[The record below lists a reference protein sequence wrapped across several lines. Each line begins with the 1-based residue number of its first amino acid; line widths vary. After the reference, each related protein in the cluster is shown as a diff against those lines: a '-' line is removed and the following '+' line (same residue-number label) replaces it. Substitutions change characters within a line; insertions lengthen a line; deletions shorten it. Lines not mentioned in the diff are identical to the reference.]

1 MPNQAS
7 ELSTWQAVYAD
18 VSADVLKHLSRVV
31 ERHVADLAAGFSV
44 SGPLPTAGVGAS
56 DPSGRAAQV
65 VPVSGAMERWLVFLL
80 DDENRVDPSPVV
92 RMQQPLAH
100 LLMDAGWC
108 GLRLVGAF
116 IRQKQLLR
124 QWLREEGGS
133 VAFQLAALGFL
144 ERLCDASLLAVMEAQ
159 QAGKPAPVSAVPITP
174 PEVEDAAAAGQ
185 WSATAL
191 EQERE
196 ASIAVLTEE
205 ENRYLRAVLEFG
217 HAPEDRSMGSSV
229 FGIWVSQRAPLLF
242 DDSALDELN
251 RISHTLTH
259 LDGTVLPTLADW
271 LTRRI
276 GTRQQ
281 AVVIRELVSD
291 IADIR
296 QQLNAL
302 FDRITRVDGYRDA
315 LTQLFSR
322 PFVPTMLR
330 REIEL
335 ARRRQSGFSV
345 LVLDIGNF
353 QDLRSQHGVHAGDR
367 LLKQLAGVLSSQVRA
382 SDWVFRYGSGA
393 FMVLLAELS
402 ADASR
407 PVAEKLLRQLLD
419 VVQQGHELAGFALFL
434 NGGVA
439 AYDGDPDP
447 VRLTD
452 RADAAVQAAR
462 GVGAC
467 EVCVAA

>member
-1 MPNQAS
+1 M
-7 ELSTWQAVYAD
+7 
-18 VSADVLKHLSRVV
+18 
-31 ERHVADLAAGFSV
+31 
-44 SGPLPTAGVGAS
+44 
-56 DPSGRAAQV
+56 
-65 VPVSGAMERWLVFLL
+65 
-80 DDENRVDPSPVV
+80 
-92 RMQQPLAH
+92 
-100 LLMDAGWC
+100 
-108 GLRLVGAF
+108 
-116 IRQKQLLR
+116 
-124 QWLREEGGS
+124 
-133 VAFQLAALGFL
+133 
-144 ERLCDASLLAVMEAQ
+144 
-159 QAGKPAPVSAVPITP
+159 
-174 PEVEDAAAAGQ
+174 
-185 WSATAL
+185 
-191 EQERE
+191 
-196 ASIAVLTEE
+196 
-205 ENRYLRAVLEFG
+205 
-217 HAPEDRSMGSSV
+217 
-229 FGIWVSQRAPLLF
+229 
-242 DDSALDELN
+242 
-251 RISHTLTH
+251 
-259 LDGTVLPTLADW
+259 
-271 LTRRI
+271 
-276 GTRQQ
+276 
-281 AVVIRELVSD
+281 VIRELVSD

-296 QQLNAL
+296 QQLNSL